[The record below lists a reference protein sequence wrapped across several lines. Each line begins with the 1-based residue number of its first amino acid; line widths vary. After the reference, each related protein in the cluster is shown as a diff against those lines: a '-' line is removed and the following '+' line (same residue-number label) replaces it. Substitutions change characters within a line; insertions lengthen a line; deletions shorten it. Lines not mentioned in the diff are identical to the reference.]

1 MKFSPILNNDIF
13 GFFSG
18 GVPEGIGSNVLND
31 YPQSES
37 ISSLVVPKART
48 YLPSCVCPESDLPLI
63 NPARTL
69 PCLAE
74 RELVVESLVKL
85 STTGLQVELIVTT
98 PLELVSVVLLP
109 LRKSKI
115 LVPILTLFIF
125 IYLQVSFVIIEVMPS
140 LVEVVAPTIFKVLVP
155 ILIPLT

>member
-1 MKFSPILNNDIF
+1 MF
-13 GFFSG
+13 GLYSG

-31 YPQSES
+31 CPQSES
-37 ISSLVVPKART
+37 ILSLDVPKALT
-48 YLPSCVCPESDLPLI
+48 YLSSWVCPELDFPSIKDFKI
-63 NPARTL
+63 L

-98 PLELVSVVLLP
+98 PLVLVNVVLLP
-109 LRKSKI
+109 FRKSRV
-115 LVPILTLFIF
+115 LEPVLTLFIF
-125 IYLQVSFVIIEVMPS
+125 ISLQVSFVIIEVMPS